1 MVSIQK
7 QITGLFIYIIGFS
20 GSGKLSTAIELS
32 HMVDALIVS
41 SSFPYNAQI
50 HTVYGDVFEQE
61 KIPKGVQDTI
71 YDITQ
76 TMLQVIES
84 YPTKSK
90 NYIFFDELVEGS
102 DHDIRMYNS
111 VVSLSTKMNTRVLP
125 IVLRCNLSTL
135 QKRIELKNKRGNK
148 KIISASNSVERF
160 KSRDL
165 LVPTNAI
172 EIENSNISAREV
184 AEEIMSQAYQF
195 SNTT

>member
-41 SSFPYNAQI
+41 SSFPHNAQI
-50 HTVYGDVFEQE
+50 HTVYGDVFEHE
-61 KIPKGVQDTI
+61 KIPKGVQDKV

-90 NYIFFDELVEGS
+90 NYIFFDELVQGN

-125 IVLRCNLSTL
+125 IVLRCSLSTL

-160 KSRDL
+160 KRRDL

-184 AEEIMSQAYQF
+184 AEKIISQAYQF